1 MPPGPEKLLFQ
12 LFVIF
17 VAAKIVGE
25 IFERLRLPAVLGEI
39 LAGAAFGPYALAL
52 IHPTDTIYSVA
63 EIGAIFVLFHAG
75 LETSPKDL
83 IRVGRKSL
91 LVAIVGILVPFL
103 LGFSYMK
110 LRGDGTTEA
119 TFVGAAMVATSV
131 GITARVLG
139 DLGVLA
145 SHSARII
152 LGAAVF
158 DDILG
163 MLLLAVVAGL
173 ASGAGV
179 GWIHLGVLTTEAVL
193 FAIFMIFLG
202 SRMIRPLRRRVERL
216 STHNAPLILALAICL
231 LLSWMALKLGMAAI
245 IGAFFAGLIFA
256 DYSPE
261 WELLPSVDAITDFLS
276 PFFFF
281 SIGARLDISILTG
294 NLLFAAVVVS
304 LLAIISKLV
313 GCGLPL
319 LNEGWHTVLTVGVG
333 MMPRGEVA
341 LIVALVGLNSRIVS
355 QPTYAIVVLMTAVT
369 TVLAPPLLRYLYSIK
384 PDDVVEAQHLES
396 T

>member
-25 IFERLRLPAVLGEI
+25 VFERLRLPAVLGEI
-39 LAGAAFGPYALAL
+39 LAGVVFGPYALGL
-52 IHPTDTIYSVA
+52 IHPTETIYSVA

-83 IRVGRKSL
+83 IRVGHKSL
-91 LVAIVGILVPFL
+91 LVAISGVLVPFA

-173 ASGAGV
+173 ASGGGV
-179 GWIHLGVLTTEAVL
+179 GWIHLGVVATEAIV

-281 SIGARLDISILTG
+281 SIGARLDVSLLTG
-294 NLLFAAVVVS
+294 NLLLAAIVIS
-304 LLAIISKLV
+304 LLAIISKIV

-341 LIVALVGLNSRIVS
+341 LIVALVGLNSRIVT
-355 QPTYAIVVLMTAVT
+355 QPTYAVVVFMTAVT
-369 TVLAPPLLRYLYSIK
+369 TLLAPPVLRYLYSIG
-384 PDDVVEAQHLES
+384 PGDVVQAQHLES

>member
-39 LAGAAFGPYALAL
+39 LAGATFGPYALGL
-52 IHPTDTIYSVA
+52 IHPTETIYSVA

-83 IRVGRKSL
+83 IRVGHKSL
-91 LVAIVGILVPFL
+91 LVAVVGVVVPFV

-145 SHSARII
+145 SYSARII

-173 ASGAGV
+173 ASGVGV
-179 GWIHLGVLTTEAVL
+179 GWIHLGVLTTEAAV

-231 LLSWMALKLGMAAI
+231 LFSWMAAKIGMAAI
-245 IGAFFAGLIFA
+245 IGAFFAGLVFA

-261 WELLPSVDAITDFLS
+261 WELLPNVDSITDFLS

-281 SIGARLDISILTG
+281 SIGSRLDISMLTG
-294 NLLFAAVVVS
+294 NLLFAAIVVS

-341 LIVALVGLNSRIVS
+341 LIVALVGLNSHIVT
-355 QPTYAIVVLMTAVT
+355 QPTYAIVVFMSAVT
-369 TVLAPPLLRYLYSIK
+369 TLLAPPLLRYLFSIG
-384 PDDVVEAQHLES
+384 PDDLTEPRHLES